1 MKYTR
6 AALLFLLILFS
17 KAMFAQ
23 QPDSPRVQKDTS
35 LFAKG
40 LLDTIP
46 NRQDTA
52 KPRHSP
58 RKAAIRSAILPGW
71 GQAYN
76 KKYWKIPI
84 VYTAIGI
91 PAYLF
96 LDNLKWYRRTKYA
109 YLVVS
114 TNSTNTDS
122 LNRVHPELRPF
133 VDRGFGNELLNY
145 RNEFRRN
152 VDYSALFFLLFWG
165 LNIVDASVDAH
176 LKDFNVTPDLSL
188 KIKPGYSPT
197 GNTYGLSLV
206 FDIHDG
212 KPKLKSLGH

>member
-35 LFAKG
+35 LFANG

-46 NRQDTA
+46 NRQDIA
-52 KPRHSP
+52 KPRDSP